1 MIGIAI
7 SKIVSEAKLMSPK
20 EIIGVAK
27 SYYLATGIKQIAY
40 TSAIIFC
47 DIAVVIKIDKF
58 SRCIFFM

>member
-27 SYYLATGIKQIAY
+27 SYYLATGIK
-40 TSAIIFC
+40 
-47 DIAVVIKIDKF
+47 
-58 SRCIFFM
+58 